1 MKKIIVDILLLILM
15 IMEYSKTY
23 LPGEIH
29 EIIGILLIALVTVHI
44 ILNKNYIKAIPKGK
58 YNTKRKA
65 LFVTNIAFLIA
76 FCITSIF
83 GILSSQ
89 YILTPLNIGNL
100 SIISYHKILAY
111 LCIIILG
118 IHLGFNLEK
127 TFKKIDN
134 KLIYLVDA
142 AIIIFGAYSLIQTDF
157 YRHLTGNIGFS
168 MVSGNIFI
176 NSLKYL
182 SIILMVTVITKL
194 IFLSL
199 KD

>member
-1 MKKIIVDILLLILM
+1 M

-44 ILNKNYIKAIPKGK
+44 ILNKNYIKAIPKDK

-176 NSLKYL
+176 NSLEYL

-194 IFLSL
+194 IFLPL